1 MLRQINI
8 RFTSLSIAF
17 LVLLSMTLIAC
28 SDDSSSE
35 PEVITKEVE
44 VIKEVEVVK
53 EVPVE
58 KEVEVIKEVEV
69 VKEVPGKTVLVEK
82 EIEVVK
88 EVPTDPGSLVLYSG
102 RSEKLVGAVVEQFE
116 AVTGIDVQVKYGKT
130 FPVALMILEEGDKS
144 PADIYWAQDR

>member
-58 KEVEVIKEVEV
+58 KELEDIK
-69 VKEVPGKTVLVEK
+69 
-82 EIEVVK
+82 
-88 EVPTDPGSLVLYSG
+88 
-102 RSEKLVGAVVEQFE
+102 
-116 AVTGIDVQVKYGKT
+116 
-130 FPVALMILEEGDKS
+130 
-144 PADIYWAQDR
+144 